1 MLLNIIPSFKAQRF
15 CTWRN
20 KEPHFCLWMINICLI
35 VKRLEYI
42 STSSRH
48 EEQELKR
55 LVTRLLK
62 TRFSRCTLSLKVRHN
77 FIGSLSWIRVWWQ
90 ILVRFLSAVNYFR
103 KKVPAQILDKI
114 YACIISFSH
123 RGSQSF
129 NRNVGNSYFFKYQ
142 GCECCEIFKN
152 TYVEGHLRTATS
164 DISKLYIFKQCYNSW
179 YHSKGLDF

>member
-1 MLLNIIPSFKAQRF
+1 MHRINDIILKKSVNNFYKQIFKIIQLNIIPSFKAQRY

-55 LVTRLLK
+55 LGTRLLK

-77 FIGSLSWIRVWWQ
+77 FIGSLSCIHVWWQ
-90 ILVRFLSAVNYFR
+90 ILVRFLSAVNYFC
-103 KKVPAQILDKI
+103 KKVPSQILDKI

-129 NRNVGNSYFFKYQ
+129 NRNVGNSYFFNIKAANAAKFLK
-142 GCECCEIFKN
+142 IP
-152 TYVEGHLRTATS
+152 S
-164 DISKLYIFKQCYNSW
+164 
-179 YHSKGLDF
+179 

>member
-1 MLLNIIPSFKAQRF
+1 MHRINDIILKKSVNNFYKQIFKIIQLNIIPSFKAQRY

-35 VKRLEYI
+35 LKRLEYI

-48 EEQELKR
+48 ERQELKR
-55 LVTRLLK
+55 LGTRLLK
-62 TRFSRCTLSLKVRHN
+62 TRFSRCTLSLKVRYN
-77 FIGSLSWIRVWWQ
+77 FIGSFSCTRVWWQ

-103 KKVPAQILDKI
+103 KKVPSQILDKI

-129 NRNVGNSYFFKYQ
+129 IRNVGNSYFFNIKAANAAK
-142 GCECCEIFKN
+142 FLK
-152 TYVEGHLRTATS
+152 TPS
-164 DISKLYIFKQCYNSW
+164 
-179 YHSKGLDF
+179 